1 MFLKKL
7 CKYVKKKTKLSLLN
21 ARAGMPIIQRFRIWK
36 QCTSGHACETKEREW
51 TQNQFARERNWKELL
66 FLLYFYFLSRFFLLT
81 RVPWNNII
89 CFLAYCFPPGSPL
102 GGDRR
107 CNKWIIKKR
116 EKASDDVT
124 FVPFNCAPFPGI
136 SLLRTTTY
144 PAALNKEN
152 LKMKSHIWKH
162 WLKNRKPK
170 LLCTEDSKLYVLYIY
185 PHPQKSI
192 YHI

>member
-1 MFLKKL
+1 LFLKKL
-7 CKYVKKKTKLSLLN
+7 CKYVKNKTKLSLLN

-107 CNKWIIKKR
+107 CNKWIIKKGKSKWWCYFCPLQLCPLSR
-116 EKASDDVT
+116 YFTLTNHHLPSSPEQGKSKNEI
-124 FVPFNCAPFPGI
+124 P
-136 SLLRTTTY
+136 Y
-144 PAALNKEN
+144 
-152 LKMKSHIWKH
+152 LKTLTKK
-162 WLKNRKPK
+162 
-170 LLCTEDSKLYVLYIY
+170 
-185 PHPQKSI
+185 QKT
-192 YHI
+192 